1 MKSNVKI
8 FPDFFFN
15 VSNSNIYNPAKM
27 ATASSGS
34 KSPNTG
40 EETSNKSP
48 NMSLNQTSNQP
59 EKTTAE
65 LLQLSMEEFYRDRP
79 ILFSNLPASANEVSE
94 KENGLSVRQYGIFAY
109 KIRSTVIIFVY
120 ALRNTHE

>member
-1 MKSNVKI
+1 
-8 FPDFFFN
+8 
-15 VSNSNIYNPAKM
+15 M

-40 EETSNKSP
+40 EESSNKSP
-48 NMSLNQTSNQP
+48 NMSLNQTSNPP

-79 ILFSNLPASANEVSE
+79 ILFSNLPGSANEVSE
-94 KENGLSVRQYGIFAY
+94 KENGLSVRQYRDVY
-109 KIRSTVIIFVY
+109 TSLDNTVFLHIKSD
-120 ALRNTHE
+120 LR

>member
-1 MKSNVKI
+1 
-8 FPDFFFN
+8 
-15 VSNSNIYNPAKM
+15 M

-48 NMSLNQTSNQP
+48 NMSLNQTSNPP

-94 KENGLSVRQYGIFAY
+94 KENGLSVRQYDIFAY
-109 KIRSTVIIFVY
+109 KIKYTVIIFGC

>member
-1 MKSNVKI
+1 
-8 FPDFFFN
+8 
-15 VSNSNIYNPAKM
+15 M

-48 NMSLNQTSNQP
+48 NMSSNQTSNTP

-65 LLQLSMEEFYRDRP
+65 LLQMSMEEFYRDRP
-79 ILFSNLPASANEVSE
+79 ILFSNLPASANEVSQ
-94 KENGLSVRQYGIFAY
+94 KENGLSARQYRYFC
-109 KIRSTVIIFVY
+109 
-120 ALRNTHE
+120 L

>member
-1 MKSNVKI
+1 
-8 FPDFFFN
+8 
-15 VSNSNIYNPAKM
+15 M

-48 NMSLNQTSNQP
+48 NMSLNQTSNPP

-109 KIRSTVIIFVY
+109 KIKYTVIIFGC